1 MLIWAINNSD
11 CLYFRNKYAEY
22 NTEKIILS
30 ASQLAE
36 TVGLLWAVV
45 TAQNAICIWP
55 ESCQQALS
63 KLMQSCQGIRN
74 HLVVI
79 PGLKKL
85 ILNRYLSP
93 LDSLSD
99 FFPCVCPCYAI
110 DLFTVLCLIFMLHA
124 KFQHHFLPV
133 IYTEIIFPPI
143 FVSRNYHHPFTA
155 GIHRDACQALT
166 LILFLL
172 PKSYHSYIP

>member
-1 MLIWAINNSD
+1 MLIRAINNSD

-79 PGLKKL
+79 PGLKSSFWIAICQLWIPSLTSFLVFVPAMLL
-85 ILNRYLSP
+85 I
-93 LDSLSD
+93 SLLFSAL
-99 FFPCVCPCYAI
+99 FLCYMPN
-110 DLFTVLCLIFMLHA
+110 FS
-124 KFQHHFLPV
+124 
-133 IYTEIIFPPI
+133 IIFTSDIYRDNFSSNVCLKELPSS
-143 FVSRNYHHPFTA
+143 FYHRHTQRCLSGFDT
-155 GIHRDACQALT
+155 HT
-166 LILFLL
+166 L
-172 PKSYHSYIP
+172 SVA